1 MEGDFVVT
9 PQFVCPMCSFLA
21 LSWLLD
27 TVQCLYVSLFNYLY
41 LKDFNIAEDDA
52 KLSFLNQPLTN
63 GSSVKEEVLEDT
75 FEKKLMTLLSQQDVN
90 QVFNLVENKFGSGQ
104 S

>member
-1 MEGDFVVT
+1 M
-9 PQFVCPMCSFLA
+9 
-21 LSWLLD
+21 
-27 TVQCLYVSLFNYLY
+27 
-41 LKDFNIAEDDA
+41 KDFNIAEDDA

-75 FEKKLMTLLSQQDVN
+75 FEKKLTTLLSQQDVN

-104 S
+104 SWQRDLKEINLSTKQVRNIKTIYSTCN